1 MKRSRK
7 VMHIPPPRAP
17 RIPRY
22 RLTVAGWAIVASVA
36 FWVLVAIVL
45 AHAF

>member
-1 MKRSRK
+1 MKRTRK

-17 RIPRY
+17 RVPRC
-22 RLTVAGWAIVASVA
+22 RITVAGWVLFTAIA

-45 AHAF
+45 IHAF

>member
-7 VMHIPPPRAP
+7 VMHIPPPRVP

-22 RLTVAGWAIVASVA
+22 RVTPVGWAIIASVA